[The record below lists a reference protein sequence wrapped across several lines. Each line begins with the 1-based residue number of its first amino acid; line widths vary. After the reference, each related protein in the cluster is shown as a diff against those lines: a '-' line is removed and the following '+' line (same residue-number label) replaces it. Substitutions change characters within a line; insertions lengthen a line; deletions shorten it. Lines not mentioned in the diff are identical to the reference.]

1 MANNNTLDYYKN
13 QLAKAKSD
21 YADAMTAA
29 QQANSKGDMTTA
41 LQQRSK
47 VDKAQKLIDE
57 LSVKINSMGGD
68 ANAVSTEDYSILS
81 DITSSISSGVSE
93 ILSPV
98 TESLMST
105 ASLGMKSISDL
116 ASKANDSIKS
126 IFSADAAKLKE
137 NAALASA
144 KEDTGQKET
153 DSKIK
158 SIASSDNTAIVKPT
172 AFKAGGGNGIGA
184 TTNVPQDAGETEV
197 PKTGQLAKTAQ
208 ELKEKDNTDGSWLS
222 TLKSSSKD
230 LQENIAAASKS
241 VNETVTTAKAAVGD
255 AINSAVGEVKEMTK
269 VFSTAVQPVTGAI
282 TEVISCG
289 SGIANSI
296 ADALPESVG
305 KYVRAGYA
313 SALQSASNKIL
324 GSKAA
329 TVASLA
335 GLLPGV
341 TDTSNLWSIVSGLS
355 TGTADTLLDENGNV
369 ISGTGGNTASDINA
383 LFAAAGKVCSGVS
396 SPNATSQN
404 QQQSLYDSLMALA
417 GQKGASGLLSQM
429 AACTGS
435 SGNQSL
441 FTSSTISILQSCL
454 DASSSKGDVETTSAI
469 VEAIGG
475 QNVSA
480 PKELVTTLVGN
491 MDTESAKKIVNA
503 STTGNTSSSPLHSIM
518 NECNVTV
525 ESLTSTPTPVGSAL
539 DATSIAIM
547 SSNNNAII
555 DSMIGTDTRS
565 LTQAALIA
573 YS

>member
-81 DITSSISSGVSE
+81 DITSGASNMISS
-93 ILSPV
+93 V

-126 IFSADAAKLKE
+126 IFTSDAAKLKE

-324 GSKAA
+324 GSKAS
-329 TVASLA
+329 TVAALA

-341 TDTSNLWSIVSGLS
+341 TDTSNLWSIVAGLS
-355 TGTADTLLDENGNV
+355 TGTDDTLLDENGNV

-417 GQKGASGLLSQM
+417 GQKGASGLISQL

-491 MDTESAKKIVNA
+491 MDTASAKKIVNA

-547 SSNNNAII
+547 SSNNNMII

>member
-21 YADAMTAA
+21 YAEAMTAA
-29 QQANSKGDMTTA
+29 QQANSKGDITTA

-68 ANAVSTEDYSILS
+68 ANAVDTEDYSILS
-81 DITSSISSGVSE
+81 DLSSSTSDMFSS
-93 ILSPV
+93 V

-126 IFSADAAKLKE
+126 IFASDAAKLKE

-158 SIASSDNTAIVKPT
+158 SISSSDNTAITKPT

-184 TTNVPQDAGETEV
+184 TTNVPQDVGETEV

-230 LQENIAAASKS
+230 LQDNIAAASKS
-241 VNETVTTAKAAVGD
+241 VNETVTTAKTAVGD
-255 AINSAVGEVKEMTK
+255 AIGSAVSEVKEMTK
-269 VFSTAVQPVTGAI
+269 VFTTVTQPVTGAI
-282 TEVISCG
+282 TEAISCG
-289 SGIANSI
+289 NNIANSI

-305 KYVRAGYA
+305 KYVKAGYA

-329 TVASLA
+329 TVSALAS
-335 GLLPGV
+335 LLPGV
-341 TDTSNLWSIVSGLS
+341 TDTSNLLSIVAGLS
-355 TGTADTLLDENGNV
+355 TNTADTLLDENGNV

-383 LFAAAGKVCSGVS
+383 LFAAASKVCSGVS

-404 QQQSLYDSLMALA
+404 QQQSLFDSLIALA

-441 FTSSTISILQSCL
+441 FSSSTISILQSCL
-454 DASSSKGDVETTSAI
+454 ETSSSKGDVNTTSAI

-475 QNVSA
+475 QNVSS

-491 MDTESAKKIVNA
+491 MDSESAKKIVND
-503 STTGNTSSSPLHSIM
+503 STTGNASSPLQTIM
-518 NECNVTV
+518 NECNVTE
-525 ESLTSTPTPVGSAL
+525 ESLTSKPTPVGSAL

-565 LTQAALIA
+565 LAQAALYA

>member
-81 DITSSISSGVSE
+81 DITSGASNMISS
-93 ILSPV
+93 V

-126 IFSADAAKLKE
+126 IFTSDAAKLKE

-241 VNETVTTAKAAVGD
+241 VNETVTSAKAAVGD

-324 GSKAA
+324 GSKAS
-329 TVASLA
+329 TVAALA

-341 TDTSNLWSIVSGLS
+341 TDTSNLWSIVAGLS
-355 TGTADTLLDENGNV
+355 TGTDDTLLDENGNV

-441 FTSSTISILQSCL
+441 FSSSTISILQSCL

-491 MDTESAKKIVNA
+491 MDTASAKKIVNA
-503 STTGNTSSSPLHSIM
+503 STTGNASSSPLHSIM

>member
-81 DITSSISSGVSE
+81 DITSGANDMLSS
-93 ILSPV
+93 V

-126 IFSADAAKLKE
+126 IFTSDAAKLKE

-324 GSKAA
+324 GSKAS
-329 TVASLA
+329 TVAALA

-341 TDTSNLWSIVSGLS
+341 TDTSNLWSIVSGLA
-355 TGTADTLLDENGNV
+355 TGTDDTLLDENGNV

-491 MDTESAKKIVNA
+491 MDTASAKKIVNA
-503 STTGNTSSSPLHSIM
+503 STTGNASPSPLHSIM

>member
-81 DITSSISSGVSE
+81 DITSGASNMISS
-93 ILSPV
+93 V

-126 IFSADAAKLKE
+126 IFTSDAAKLKE

-241 VNETVTTAKAAVGD
+241 VNETVTSAKAAVGD

-305 KYVRAGYA
+305 KYVKAGYA

-324 GSKAA
+324 GSKAS
-329 TVASLA
+329 TVAALA

-341 TDTSNLWSIVSGLS
+341 TDTSNLWSIVAGLS
-355 TGTADTLLDENGNV
+355 TGTDDTLLDENGNV

-491 MDTESAKKIVNA
+491 MDTASAKKIVNA
-503 STTGNTSSSPLHSIM
+503 STAGNTLSSPLHSIM

>member
-81 DITSSISSGVSE
+81 DITSGASNMISS
-93 ILSPV
+93 V

-126 IFSADAAKLKE
+126 IFTSDAAKLKE

-324 GSKAA
+324 GSKAS
-329 TVASLA
+329 TVAALA

-341 TDTSNLWSIVSGLS
+341 TDTSNLWSIVSGLA
-355 TGTADTLLDENGNV
+355 TGTDDTLLDENGNV

-441 FTSSTISILQSCL
+441 FSSSTISILQSCL

-491 MDTESAKKIVNA
+491 MDTASAKKIVNA

-565 LTQAALIA
+565 LAQAALIA

>member
-81 DITSSISSGVSE
+81 DITSGASNMISS
-93 ILSPV
+93 V

-126 IFSADAAKLKE
+126 IFTSDAAKLKE

-241 VNETVTTAKAAVGD
+241 VNETVTSAKAAVGD

-305 KYVRAGYA
+305 KYVKAGYA

-324 GSKAA
+324 GSKAS
-329 TVASLA
+329 TVAALA

-341 TDTSNLWSIVSGLS
+341 TDTSNLWSIVAGLS
-355 TGTADTLLDENGNV
+355 TGTDDTLLDENGNV

-491 MDTESAKKIVNA
+491 MDTASAKKIVNA

>member
-81 DITSSISSGVSE
+81 DITSGASNMISS
-93 ILSPV
+93 V

-126 IFSADAAKLKE
+126 IFTSDAAKLKE

-324 GSKAA
+324 GSKAS
-329 TVASLA
+329 TVAALA

-341 TDTSNLWSIVSGLS
+341 TDTSNLWSIVAGLS
-355 TGTADTLLDENGNV
+355 TGTDDTLLDENGNV

-441 FTSSTISILQSCL
+441 FSSSTISILQSCL

-491 MDTESAKKIVNA
+491 MDTASAKKIVNA

-547 SSNNNAII
+547 SSNNNMII

>member
-81 DITSSISSGVSE
+81 DITSGASNMISS
-93 ILSPV
+93 V

-126 IFSADAAKLKE
+126 IFTSDAAKLKE

-305 KYVRAGYA
+305 KYVKAGYA

-324 GSKAA
+324 GSKAS
-329 TVASLA
+329 TVAALA

-341 TDTSNLWSIVSGLS
+341 TDTSNLWSIVAGLS
-355 TGTADTLLDENGNV
+355 TGTDDTLLDENGNV

-441 FTSSTISILQSCL
+441 FSSSTISILQSCL

-491 MDTESAKKIVNA
+491 MDTASAKKIVNA
-503 STTGNTSSSPLHSIM
+503 STAGNTSSSPLHSIM

>member
-81 DITSSISSGVSE
+81 DITSGASNMISS
-93 ILSPV
+93 V

-126 IFSADAAKLKE
+126 IFTSDAAKLKE

-184 TTNVPQDAGETEV
+184 TTNVPQDVGETEV

-324 GSKAA
+324 GSKAS
-329 TVASLA
+329 TVAALA

-341 TDTSNLWSIVSGLS
+341 TDTSNLWSIVAGLS
-355 TGTADTLLDENGNV
+355 TGTDDTLLDENGNV

-491 MDTESAKKIVNA
+491 MDTASAKKIVNA

>member
-81 DITSSISSGVSE
+81 DITSGANDMLSS
-93 ILSPV
+93 V

-126 IFSADAAKLKE
+126 IFTSDAAKLKE

-324 GSKAA
+324 GSKAS
-329 TVASLA
+329 TVAALA

-341 TDTSNLWSIVSGLS
+341 TDTSNLWSIVSGLA
-355 TGTADTLLDENGNV
+355 TGTDDTLLDENGNV

-491 MDTESAKKIVNA
+491 MDTASAKKIVNA

>member
-21 YADAMTAA
+21 YAEAMTAA

-68 ANAVSTEDYSILS
+68 ANAVNTEDYSILS
-81 DITSSISSGVSE
+81 DITSSANDMLSS
-93 ILSPV
+93 V

-305 KYVRAGYA
+305 KYVKAGYA

-324 GSKAA
+324 GSKAS
-329 TVASLA
+329 TVAALA

-441 FTSSTISILQSCL
+441 FSSSTISILQSCL

-547 SSNNNAII
+547 SSNNNMII

>member
-68 ANAVSTEDYSILS
+68 ANAVNTEDYSILS
-81 DITSSISSGVSE
+81 DITSGASNMISS
-93 ILSPV
+93 V

-126 IFSADAAKLKE
+126 IFTSDAAKLKE

-172 AFKAGGGNGIGA
+172 AFRAGGGNGIGA
-184 TTNVPQDAGETEV
+184 TTNVPQDVGETEV

-313 SALQSASNKIL
+313 SA
-324 GSKAA
+324 
-329 TVASLA
+329 
-335 GLLPGV
+335 
-341 TDTSNLWSIVSGLS
+341 
-355 TGTADTLLDENGNV
+355 
-369 ISGTGGNTASDINA
+369 
-383 LFAAAGKVCSGVS
+383 
-396 SPNATSQN
+396 
-404 QQQSLYDSLMALA
+404 
-417 GQKGASGLLSQM
+417 
-429 AACTGS
+429 
-435 SGNQSL
+435 
-441 FTSSTISILQSCL
+441 FTICF
-454 DASSSKGDVETTSAI
+454 
-469 VEAIGG
+469 
-475 QNVSA
+475 
-480 PKELVTTLVGN
+480 
-491 MDTESAKKIVNA
+491 
-503 STTGNTSSSPLHSIM
+503 
-518 NECNVTV
+518 
-525 ESLTSTPTPVGSAL
+525 
-539 DATSIAIM
+539 
-547 SSNNNAII
+547 
-555 DSMIGTDTRS
+555 
-565 LTQAALIA
+565 
-573 YS
+573 

>member
-68 ANAVSTEDYSILS
+68 ANAVNTEDYSILS
-81 DITSSISSGVSE
+81 DITSGASNMISS
-93 ILSPV
+93 V

-126 IFSADAAKLKE
+126 IFTSDAAKLKE

-255 AINSAVGEVKEMTK
+255 VVNSAVGEVKEMTK

-324 GSKAA
+324 GSKAS
-329 TVASLA
+329 TVAALA

-341 TDTSNLWSIVSGLS
+341 TDTSNLWSIVAGLS
-355 TGTADTLLDENGNV
+355 TGTDDTLLDENGNV

-441 FTSSTISILQSCL
+441 FSSSTISILQSCL

-491 MDTESAKKIVNA
+491 MDTASAKKIVNA

>member
-81 DITSSISSGVSE
+81 DITSGASNMISS
-93 ILSPV
+93 V

-126 IFSADAAKLKE
+126 IFTSDAAKLKE

-184 TTNVPQDAGETEV
+184 TTNVPQDVGETEV

-324 GSKAA
+324 GSKAS
-329 TVASLA
+329 TVAALA

-341 TDTSNLWSIVSGLS
+341 TDTSNLWSIVAGLS
-355 TGTADTLLDENGNV
+355 TGTDDTLLDENGNV

-491 MDTESAKKIVNA
+491 MDTASAKKIVNA
-503 STTGNTSSSPLHSIM
+503 STTGNASSSPLHSIM

>member
-21 YADAMTAA
+21 YAEAMTAA

-57 LSVKINSMGGD
+57 LSVKVNSMGGD
-68 ANAVSTEDYSILS
+68 ANAVNTEDYSILS
-81 DITSSISSGVSE
+81 DITSGASNMISS
-93 ILSPV
+93 V

-126 IFSADAAKLKE
+126 IFTSDAAKLKE

-305 KYVRAGYA
+305 KYVKAGYA

-324 GSKAA
+324 GSKAS
-329 TVASLA
+329 TVAALA

-341 TDTSNLWSIVSGLS
+341 TDTSNLWSIVSGLA
-355 TGTADTLLDENGNV
+355 TDTKDTLLDENGNV

-441 FTSSTISILQSCL
+441 FSSSTISILQSCL

-480 PKELVTTLVGN
+480 PNELVTTLVGN
-491 MDTESAKKIVNA
+491 MDKESAKKIVNA
-503 STTGNTSSSPLHSIM
+503 NTTGNTLSPLHSIM

-525 ESLTSTPTPVGSAL
+525 ESLTSKPTPVGSAL
-539 DATSIAIM
+539 NATSIAIM
-547 SSNNNAII
+547 SSNNNMII

>member
-68 ANAVSTEDYSILS
+68 ANAVNTEDYSILS
-81 DITSSISSGVSE
+81 DITSGASNMISS
-93 ILSPV
+93 V

-126 IFSADAAKLKE
+126 IFTSDAAKLKE

-305 KYVRAGYA
+305 KYVKAGYA

-324 GSKAA
+324 GSKAS
-329 TVASLA
+329 TVAALA

-341 TDTSNLWSIVSGLS
+341 TDTSNLWSIVSGLA
-355 TGTADTLLDENGNV
+355 TDTKDTLLDENGNV

-491 MDTESAKKIVNA
+491 MDTASAKKIVNA

>member
-68 ANAVSTEDYSILS
+68 ANAVNTEDYSILS
-81 DITSSISSGVSE
+81 DITSGASNMISS
-93 ILSPV
+93 V

-126 IFSADAAKLKE
+126 IFTSDAAKLKE

-222 TLKSSSKD
+222 TLKSSSK
-230 LQENIAAASKS
+230 ENIAAASKS
-241 VNETVTTAKAAVGD
+241 VNETVTSAKAAVGD

-324 GSKAA
+324 GSKAS
-329 TVASLA
+329 TVAALA

-341 TDTSNLWSIVSGLS
+341 TDTSNLWSIVAGLS
-355 TGTADTLLDENGNV
+355 TGTDDTLLDENGNV

-491 MDTESAKKIVNA
+491 MDTASAKKIVNA
-503 STTGNTSSSPLHSIM
+503 STTGNTSSPLHSIM

>member
-81 DITSSISSGVSE
+81 DITSGASNMISS
-93 ILSPV
+93 V

-126 IFSADAAKLKE
+126 IFTSDAAKLKE

-324 GSKAA
+324 GSKAS
-329 TVASLA
+329 TVAALA

-341 TDTSNLWSIVSGLS
+341 TDTSNLWSIVSGLA
-355 TGTADTLLDENGNV
+355 TGTDDTLLDENGNV

-441 FTSSTISILQSCL
+441 FSSSTISILQSCL

-491 MDTESAKKIVNA
+491 MDTASAKKIVNA
-503 STTGNTSSSPLHSIM
+503 STTGNTSSPLHSIM

-565 LTQAALIA
+565 LAQAALIA

>member
-81 DITSSISSGVSE
+81 DITSGASNMISS
-93 ILSPV
+93 V

-126 IFSADAAKLKE
+126 IFTSDAAKLKE

-324 GSKAA
+324 GSKAS
-329 TVASLA
+329 TVAALA

-341 TDTSNLWSIVSGLS
+341 TDTSNLWSIVAGLS
-355 TGTADTLLDENGNV
+355 TGTDDTLLDENGNV

-491 MDTESAKKIVNA
+491 MDTASAKKIVNA

-547 SSNNNAII
+547 SSNNNMII

>member
-29 QQANSKGDMTTA
+29 QQASSKGDMTTA

-81 DITSSISSGVSE
+81 DITSGASNMISS
-93 ILSPV
+93 V

-126 IFSADAAKLKE
+126 IFTSDAAKLKE

-324 GSKAA
+324 GSKAS
-329 TVASLA
+329 TVAALA

-341 TDTSNLWSIVSGLS
+341 TDTSNLWSIVAGLS
-355 TGTADTLLDENGNV
+355 TGTDDTLLDENGNV

-491 MDTESAKKIVNA
+491 MDTASAKKIVNA

>member
-81 DITSSISSGVSE
+81 DITSGASNMISS
-93 ILSPV
+93 V

-126 IFSADAAKLKE
+126 IFTSDAAKLKE

-241 VNETVTTAKAAVGD
+241 VNETVTSAKAAVGD

-305 KYVRAGYA
+305 KYVKAGYA

-324 GSKAA
+324 GSKAS
-329 TVASLA
+329 TVAALA

-341 TDTSNLWSIVSGLS
+341 TDTSNLWSIVSGVA
-355 TGTADTLLDENGNV
+355 TDTKDTLLDENGNV

-491 MDTESAKKIVNA
+491 MDTASAKKIVNA
-503 STTGNTSSSPLHSIM
+503 STTGNASSSPLHSIM

>member
-81 DITSSISSGVSE
+81 DITSGANDMLSS
-93 ILSPV
+93 V

-126 IFSADAAKLKE
+126 IFTSDAAKLKE

-324 GSKAA
+324 GSKAS
-329 TVASLA
+329 TVAALA

-341 TDTSNLWSIVSGLS
+341 TDTSNLWSIVSGLA
-355 TGTADTLLDENGNV
+355 TGTDDTLLDENGNV

-491 MDTESAKKIVNA
+491 MDTASAKKIVNA
-503 STTGNTSSSPLHSIM
+503 STTGNTSSPLHSIM

>member
-68 ANAVSTEDYSILS
+68 ANAVNTEDYSILS
-81 DITSSISSGVSE
+81 DITSGASNMISS
-93 ILSPV
+93 V

-126 IFSADAAKLKE
+126 IFTSDAAKLKE

-324 GSKAA
+324 GSKAS
-329 TVASLA
+329 TVAALA

-341 TDTSNLWSIVSGLS
+341 TDTSNLWSIVAGLS
-355 TGTADTLLDENGNV
+355 TGTDDTLLDENGNV

-491 MDTESAKKIVNA
+491 MDTASAKKIVNA
-503 STTGNTSSSPLHSIM
+503 STTGNASSSPLHSIM

>member
-81 DITSSISSGVSE
+81 DITSGASNMISS
-93 ILSPV
+93 V

-126 IFSADAAKLKE
+126 IFTSDAAKLKE

-184 TTNVPQDAGETEV
+184 TTNVPQDVGETEV

-305 KYVRAGYA
+305 KYVKAGYA

-324 GSKAA
+324 GSKAS
-329 TVASLA
+329 TVAALA

-341 TDTSNLWSIVSGLS
+341 TDTSNLWSIVAGLS
-355 TGTADTLLDENGNV
+355 TGTDDTLLDENGNV

-491 MDTESAKKIVNA
+491 MDTASAKKIVNA

>member
-21 YADAMTAA
+21 YAEAMTAA

-57 LSVKINSMGGD
+57 LSVKVNSMGGD
-68 ANAVSTEDYSILS
+68 ANAVNTEDYSILS
-81 DITSSISSGVSE
+81 DITSGASNMISS
-93 ILSPV
+93 V

-305 KYVRAGYA
+305 KYVKAGYA

-324 GSKAA
+324 GSKAS
-329 TVASLA
+329 TVAALA

-341 TDTSNLWSIVSGLS
+341 TDTSNLWSIVSGLA
-355 TGTADTLLDENGNV
+355 TDTKDTLLDENGNV

-441 FTSSTISILQSCL
+441 FSSSTISILQSCL

-491 MDTESAKKIVNA
+491 MDTASAKKIVNA
-503 STTGNTSSSPLHSIM
+503 STTGNTSSPLHSIM

-525 ESLTSTPTPVGSAL
+525 ESLTSKPTPVGSAL
-539 DATSIAIM
+539 NATSIAIM
-547 SSNNNAII
+547 SSNNNMII

>member
-68 ANAVSTEDYSILS
+68 ANAVNTEDYSILS
-81 DITSSISSGVSE
+81 DITSGASNMISS
-93 ILSPV
+93 V

-126 IFSADAAKLKE
+126 IFTSDAAKLKE

-184 TTNVPQDAGETEV
+184 TTNVPQDVGETEV

-324 GSKAA
+324 GSKAS
-329 TVASLA
+329 TVAALA

-341 TDTSNLWSIVSGLS
+341 TDTSNLWSIVAGLS
-355 TGTADTLLDENGNV
+355 TGTDDTLLDENGNV

-491 MDTESAKKIVNA
+491 MDTASAKKIVNA
-503 STTGNTSSSPLHSIM
+503 STTGNASSSPLHSIM

>member
-81 DITSSISSGVSE
+81 DITSGASNMISS
-93 ILSPV
+93 V

-126 IFSADAAKLKE
+126 IFTSDAAKLKE

-305 KYVRAGYA
+305 KYVKAGYA

-324 GSKAA
+324 GSKAS
-329 TVASLA
+329 TVAALA

-341 TDTSNLWSIVSGLS
+341 TDTSNLWSIVSGLA
-355 TGTADTLLDENGNV
+355 TDTKDTLLDENGNV

-491 MDTESAKKIVNA
+491 MDTASAKKIVNA
-503 STTGNTSSSPLHSIM
+503 STTGNASSSPLHSIM

>member
-81 DITSSISSGVSE
+81 DITSGASDMLSS
-93 ILSPV
+93 V

-126 IFSADAAKLKE
+126 IFTSDAAKLKE

-324 GSKAA
+324 GSKAS
-329 TVASLA
+329 TVAALA

-341 TDTSNLWSIVSGLS
+341 TDTSNLWSIVSGLA
-355 TGTADTLLDENGNV
+355 TGTDDTLLDENGNV

-491 MDTESAKKIVNA
+491 MDTASAKKIVNA

>member
-81 DITSSISSGVSE
+81 DITSGASNMISS
-93 ILSPV
+93 V

-126 IFSADAAKLKE
+126 IFTSDAAKLKE

-305 KYVRAGYA
+305 KYVKAGYA

-324 GSKAA
+324 GSKAS
-329 TVASLA
+329 TVAALA

-341 TDTSNLWSIVSGLS
+341 TDTSNLWSIVSGLA
-355 TGTADTLLDENGNV
+355 TDTKDTLLDENGNV

-491 MDTESAKKIVNA
+491 MDTASAKKIVNA

-565 LTQAALIA
+565 LAQAALIA

>member
-81 DITSSISSGVSE
+81 DITSGASNMISS
-93 ILSPV
+93 V

-126 IFSADAAKLKE
+126 IFTSDAAKLKE

-324 GSKAA
+324 GSKAS
-329 TVASLA
+329 TVAALA

-341 TDTSNLWSIVSGLS
+341 TDTSNLWSIVSGLA
-355 TGTADTLLDENGNV
+355 TDTKDTLLDENGNV

-417 GQKGASGLLSQM
+417 GQKGASGLLSQL

-491 MDTESAKKIVNA
+491 MDTASAKKIVNA

>member
-21 YADAMTAA
+21 YAEAMTAA

-68 ANAVSTEDYSILS
+68 ANAVNTEDYSILS
-81 DITSSISSGVSE
+81 DITSGASNMISS
-93 ILSPV
+93 V

-269 VFSTAVQPVTGAI
+269 VFATAVQPVTGAI

-305 KYVRAGYA
+305 KYVKAGYA

-324 GSKAA
+324 GSKAS
-329 TVASLA
+329 TVAALA

-441 FTSSTISILQSCL
+441 FSSSTISILQSCL

-547 SSNNNAII
+547 SSNNNMII

>member
-68 ANAVSTEDYSILS
+68 ANDVNTEDYSILS
-81 DITSSISSGVSE
+81 DITSGASNMISS
-93 ILSPV
+93 V

-126 IFSADAAKLKE
+126 IFTSDAAKLKE

-324 GSKAA
+324 GSKAS
-329 TVASLA
+329 TVAALA

-341 TDTSNLWSIVSGLS
+341 TDTSTLWSIVAGLS
-355 TGTADTLLDENGNV
+355 TGTDDTLLDENGNV

-491 MDTESAKKIVNA
+491 MDTASAKKIVNA
-503 STTGNTSSSPLHSIM
+503 STTGNASSSPLHSIM

>member
-21 YADAMTAA
+21 YAEAMTAA

-57 LSVKINSMGGD
+57 LSVKVNSMGGD
-68 ANAVSTEDYSILS
+68 ANAVDTEDYSILS
-81 DITSSISSGVSE
+81 DISSGASDMF
-93 ILSPV
+93 SSV

-126 IFSADAAKLKE
+126 IFASDAAKLKE

-158 SIASSDNTAIVKPT
+158 SISSSDNTAITKPT

-184 TTNVPQDAGETEV
+184 TTNVPQDVGETEV

-230 LQENIAAASKS
+230 LQDNIAAASKS

-305 KYVRAGYA
+305 KYVKAGYTT
-313 SALQSASNKIL
+313 ALQSASNKIL
-324 GSKAA
+324 GSKAS
-329 TVASLA
+329 TVAALA

>member
-81 DITSSISSGVSE
+81 DITSGASNMISS
-93 ILSPV
+93 V

-126 IFSADAAKLKE
+126 IFTSDAAKLKE

-241 VNETVTTAKAAVGD
+241 VNETVTSAKAAVGD

-324 GSKAA
+324 GSKAS
-329 TVASLA
+329 TVAALA

-341 TDTSNLWSIVSGLS
+341 TDTSNLWSIVSGLA
-355 TGTADTLLDENGNV
+355 TDTKDTLLDENGNV

-491 MDTESAKKIVNA
+491 MDTASAKKIVNA

-547 SSNNNAII
+547 SSNNNMII

>member
-81 DITSSISSGVSE
+81 DITSGASNMISS
-93 ILSPV
+93 V

-126 IFSADAAKLKE
+126 IFTSDAAKLKE

-241 VNETVTTAKAAVGD
+241 VNETVTSAKAAVGD

-305 KYVRAGYA
+305 KYVKAGYA

-324 GSKAA
+324 GSKAS
-329 TVASLA
+329 TVAALA

-341 TDTSNLWSIVSGLS
+341 TDTSNLWSIVSGLA
-355 TGTADTLLDENGNV
+355 TDTKDTLLDENGNV

-491 MDTESAKKIVNA
+491 MDTASAKKIVNA

>member
-21 YADAMTAA
+21 YAEAMTAA

-68 ANAVSTEDYSILS
+68 ANAVNTEDYSILS
-81 DITSSISSGVSE
+81 DITSGASNMISS
-93 ILSPV
+93 V

-230 LQENIAAASKS
+230 LQENITAASKS

-305 KYVRAGYA
+305 KYVKAGYA

-324 GSKAA
+324 GSKAS
-329 TVASLA
+329 TVAALA

-435 SGNQSL
+435 SGDKSL
-441 FTSSTISILQSCL
+441 FSSSTISILQSCL

-525 ESLTSTPTPVGSAL
+525 ESLTSTSTPVGSAL

>member
-81 DITSSISSGVSE
+81 DITSGASDMLSS
-93 ILSPV
+93 V

-126 IFSADAAKLKE
+126 IFTSDAAKLKE

-324 GSKAA
+324 GSKAS
-329 TVASLA
+329 TVAALA

-341 TDTSNLWSIVSGLS
+341 TDTSNLWSIVAGLS
-355 TGTADTLLDENGNV
+355 TGTDDTLLDENGNV

-491 MDTESAKKIVNA
+491 MDTASAKKIVNA

>member
-68 ANAVSTEDYSILS
+68 ANAVNTEDYSILS
-81 DITSSISSGVSE
+81 DITSGASNMISS
-93 ILSPV
+93 V

-269 VFSTAVQPVTGAI
+269 VFATAVQPVTGAI

-305 KYVRAGYA
+305 KYVKAGYA

-324 GSKAA
+324 GSKAS
-329 TVASLA
+329 TVAALA

-441 FTSSTISILQSCL
+441 FSSSTISILQSCL

-547 SSNNNAII
+547 SSNNNMII

>member
-68 ANAVSTEDYSILS
+68 ANAVNTEDYSILS
-81 DITSSISSGVSE
+81 DITSGASNMISS
-93 ILSPV
+93 V

-126 IFSADAAKLKE
+126 IFTSDAAKLKE

-324 GSKAA
+324 GSKAS
-329 TVASLA
+329 TVAALA

-341 TDTSNLWSIVSGLS
+341 TDTSNLWSIVAGLS
-355 TGTADTLLDENGNV
+355 TGTDDTLLDENGNV

-441 FTSSTISILQSCL
+441 FSSSTISILQSCL

-491 MDTESAKKIVNA
+491 MDTASAKKIVNA